1 MSKSRKTNSLFTDS
15 SSLLVRLPAARWK
28 SLPITSSRARVA
40 FRVDSRASAR
50 NYAKLHGREGE
61 KERKNGRTTTILC
74 SEEGFKKDPTR
85 WNLARVENTVPWDK
99 DKKILQ
105 SLNWR
110 LLERICTGTQVKKIS
125 LRIFDDTWARI
136 FK

>member
-1 MSKSRKTNSLFTDS
+1 M
-15 SSLLVRLPAARWK
+15 
-28 SLPITSSRARVA
+28 
-40 FRVDSRASAR
+40 DSRASAR

-74 SEEGFKKDPTR
+74 FSSSEKGFKKDPTR